1 MEAIGAVANIIALV
15 DLSAKIAKVCFQYSR
30 EVSSARANIERLRRQ
45 AEHLEITLKAAQRL
59 VEENQTSSFL
69 TSQALIFTFKSCKN
83 ELERTLKKLQPSPM
97 RRYGIR
103 SLKWPFKSKE
113 IDQLLA
119 CLKDYEGSILAGL
132 QVDQTYVL
140 RRNSVYCTD

>member
-15 DLSAKIAKVCFQYSR
+15 DLSAKVAKVCFQYSK
-30 EVSSARANIERLRRQ
+30 EVSSARTDIERLRRQ

-59 VEENQTSSFL
+59 VEENQTSSL
-69 TSQALIFTFKSCKN
+69 PTSQALISTFKSCKN

-113 IDQLLA
+113 IDQLLD
-119 CLKDYEGSILAGL
+119 CLKDYEGSILTGL
-132 QVDQTYVL
+132 QVDQTYVF
-140 RRNSVYCTD
+140 RRNFVYCTD